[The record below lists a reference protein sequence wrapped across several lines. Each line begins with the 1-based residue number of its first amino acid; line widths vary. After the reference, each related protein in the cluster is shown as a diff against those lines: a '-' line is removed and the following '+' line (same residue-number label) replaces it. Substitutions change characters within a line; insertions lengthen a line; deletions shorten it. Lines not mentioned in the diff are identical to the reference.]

1 MHPVLNSCKT
11 LDFSLIEKI
20 NSESLTMA
28 NPAYVIDL
36 AVRQFLYNW
45 HCGLKPTLY
54 FNTKSDG
61 TVFICS
67 KVTSQNFQTLPEEY
81 SGNYCRKSGHSCR
94 RRRNK
99 RRGQSKAQNK
109 SVSEESALTTTE
121 SSADMDGFINRE
133 DAAMSIMDMNDDMA
147 DQQQEDI
154 LLPDP
159 VDSYNAQSNSEIDN
173 MPNKFKNHTKTTT
186 STFLNA
192 EETCDIDGGSPTPNM
207 LID

>member
-1 MHPVLNSCKT
+1 MV
-11 LDFSLIEKI
+11 
-20 NSESLTMA
+20 
-28 NPAYVIDL
+28 
-36 AVRQFLYNW
+36 
-45 HCGLKPTLY
+45 
-54 FNTKSDG
+54 
-61 TVFICS
+61 
-67 KVTSQNFQTLPEEY
+67 
-81 SGNYCRKSGHSCR
+81 
-94 RRRNK
+94 
-99 RRGQSKAQNK
+99 
-109 SVSEESALTTTE
+109 
-121 SSADMDGFINRE
+121 
-133 DAAMSIMDMNDDMA
+133 IMDMNDDMA